1 MLLRYLTLCACGAA
15 LTLGSIA
22 PVGAIPIDRDP
33 PIPEVPP
40 SPPEPPQPPQPA
52 QREVRVPATLLA
64 SLANV
69 AVSGSQLHLNN
80 HGPRNG
86 NSWHVANDSYLR
98 LSPTLGNGTYAFNI
112 SEVVKDLDCGIFCP
126 DLGDAKLYVSD
137 FNLQSTQ
144 VTWQGSAFKL
154 SLLFESNG
162 REIKG
167 HNTGRLNLVPDVE
180 INNARLDVFLQPI
193 ALNGRLAYRVIKTDF
208 QANIHATGGC
218 SIPGFGKICD
228 WITNYKDRIVSEVKG
243 QVLNRLN
250 DPSLRDRIS
259 TLLQPELAKVG
270 ITSVTRVRVEGDE
283 LVISTPT
290 GHVIPGRLQDLEL
303 LQRQP

>member
-15 LTLGSIA
+15 LTFGSIA

-33 PIPEVPP
+33 PIPEIPP
-40 SPPEPPQPPQPA
+40 SPPQPPQPPQPA
-52 QREVRVPATLLA
+52 QREVRVSASLLA

-69 AVSGSQLHLNN
+69 AVSGSQLHLNS
-80 HGPRNG
+80 HGPRQG

-98 LSPTLGNGTYAFNI
+98 LSSTLGGGTYPFNI
-112 SEVVKDLDCGIFCP
+112 AEVVKDLDCGTFCP
-126 DLGDAKLYVSD
+126 ELGDAKLYVSD

-144 VTWQGSAFKL
+144 VTWEGSAFKL

-180 INNARLDVFLQPI
+180 INNARLDIFLQPI

-208 QANIHATGGC
+208 KANIQATGGC

-250 DPSLRDRIS
+250 DPALRDRIS
-259 TLLQPELAKVG
+259 NVVQPELAKVG
-270 ITSVTRVRVEGDE
+270 ITSVTRVRVEGDD
-283 LVISTPT
+283 LVISTPLNRSSSEL
-290 GHVIPGRLQDLEL
+290 IQNPGRLQ
-303 LQRQP
+303 RQF